1 MKVWNQFDE
10 NLILLSVSY
19 HFIIGGEDMIRFL
32 VEQANTCQ
40 RTSHQGGETNNP
52 GEHDLE

>member
-19 HFIIGGEDMIRFL
+19 HFIIGGEDMIRFP
-32 VEQANTCQ
+32 VEQANTC
-40 RTSHQGGETNNP
+40 
-52 GEHDLE
+52 

>member
-32 VEQANTCQ
+32 VEQANTC
-40 RTSHQGGETNNP
+40 
-52 GEHDLE
+52 